1 MLLIRLSA
9 YDAFVFKAFL
19 KRLPRREWSG
29 KRTSSIEQHT
39 LASQV
44 VQEHCVPGLH
54 RPVGEQHIDFTRVIE
69 VQRARIDSGDRPSR
83 PSRTTQTAT
92 RQLHHPPSSPL
103 PPTSPS
109 PTSPPSPR
117 SSPPH

>member
-29 KRTSSIEQHT
+29 KKTSSLEWHT

-54 RPVGEQHIDFTRVIE
+54 RPVREQHIDFTRAIE

-83 PSRTTQTAT
+83 PSRTTQAAT
-92 RQLHHPPSSPL
+92 RQLHQLCSSSVPPNSS
-103 PPTSPS
+103 
-109 PTSPPSPR
+109 
-117 SSPPH
+117 SSNSSS